1 MDKFSVRF
9 QNRPREYVIYKY
21 LRTYL
26 IHGVTF
32 LSIDADAEASDV
44 KVFGLSTQRG
54 SFVTWDKRTGKP
66 FHNFITWKD
75 LRADHLVK
83 SWNHSWTI
91 HVSCFVI

>member
-1 MDKFSVRF
+1 VPHFHFLNSV
-9 QNRPREYVIYKY
+9 
-21 LRTYL
+21 
-26 IHGVTF
+26 
-32 LSIDADAEASDV
+32 LSNGSTLLTDADAEVSDV

-83 SWNHSWTI
+83 SWNNSWTL
-91 HVSCFVI
+91 HVRFTIEPHIFFVIF

>member
-1 MDKFSVRF
+1 MMSNF
-9 QNRPREYVIYKY
+9 
-21 LRTYL
+21 
-26 IHGVTF
+26 TF
-32 LSIDADAEASDV
+32 TTDADADVSDV

-83 SWNHSWTI
+83 SWNNSWTI
-91 HVSCFVI
+91 QVKSS

>member
-1 MDKFSVRF
+1 MEPISVGL
-9 QNRPREYVIYKY
+9 QNCTRKYVHESSI
-21 LRTYL
+21 LF
-26 IHGVTF
+26 VTQIVIF
-32 LSIDADAEASDV
+32 ISTDADAEASDV

-83 SWNHSWTI
+83 MWNNSWTI
-91 HVSCFVI
+91 HVRISL